1 MHVPSLNFD
10 LGEDIDL
17 LRQSVAHFAAA
28 EVAPLAAEA
37 DATNQFP
44 LALRPKLG
52 EQGLLGLNV
61 EEEYGGTGMGYLA
74 HVVAMEEIS
83 RASGGI
89 GLIAAWLVYRMW
101 NRFLD
106 QQRFQGS
113 TEQ

>member
-28 EVAPLAAEA
+28 EIAPLAAEA

-44 LALRPKLG
+44 LALWPKLG
-52 EQGLLGLNV
+52 EQGLLGLTV

-74 HVVAMEEIS
+74 HVVA
-83 RASGGI
+83 RKRFRVPPAAS
-89 GLIAAWLVYRMW
+89 ACPMAR
-101 NRFLD
+101 
-106 QQRFQGS
+106 
-113 TEQ
+113 TPTCA